1 VRKTATRSPDL
12 KHPQDWK
19 EQEWRPKVSAMNPER
34 ANPL

>member
-1 VRKTATRSPDL
+1 L

-34 ANPL
+34 AVAENIF